1 MKRSLRFFWGIAL
14 GLLIGLTS
22 FSYAHS
28 AETLIALG
36 LGEEKTIIP
45 LEEQPFYD
53 QLEIYDSNWDQS
65 YLGKV
70 TGFTPQQTLLRFYA
84 VMARV
89 GEIIRDVGQKADESP
104 GMLWSESVREEI
116 KEAEVL
122 FRVAKRTMDDSS
134 IPESIRK
141 DTLEESVL
149 KLKEILDY
157 AFTHSREPIDIPN
170 NKNQT
175 DWTIPGTAITLTRSV
190 QNDNGNQDY
199 FFSQETL
206 ENINRMYAFVRE
218 TYGDTTVDE
227 IISENPLAS
236 PRIYQ
241 DFSYSPGYL
250 VPPKWYVSLPE
261 DIKLFLQIPFG
272 EQSLL
277 QYLMAILLASIYFP
291 LVMACLFKLLNTYQ

>member
-1 MKRSLRFFWGIAL
+1 MKKPLRLLLGIAL
-14 GLLIGLTS
+14 GLVIGLTS
-22 FSYAHS
+22 FSHVHS

-70 TGFTPQQTLLRFYA
+70 TGVTPQQTLLRFYA

-89 GEIIRDVGQKADESP
+89 GEIIRDVSYKADENP
-104 GMLWSESVREEI
+104 GLLWSENTRGEI

-122 FRVAKRTMDDSS
+122 FGVAKRTLDDSS

-170 NKNQT
+170 CLLYT
-175 DWTIPGTAITLTRSV
+175 SP
-190 QNDNGNQDY
+190 
-199 FFSQETL
+199 
-206 ENINRMYAFVRE
+206 
-218 TYGDTTVDE
+218 
-227 IISENPLAS
+227 S
-236 PRIYQ
+236 PR
-241 DFSYSPGYL
+241 D
-250 VPPKWYVSLPE
+250 PKTSRMP
-261 DIKLFLQIPFG
+261 
-272 EQSLL
+272 SS
-277 QYLMAILLASIYFP
+277 A
-291 LVMACLFKLLNTYQ
+291 